1 VGADPHLAILEFVPE
16 QRPEVSGP
24 VRVRFAP
31 SPTGSLHVGGAR
43 TALFNWLVA
52 RQTGG
57 TFVLRLEDTDRERST
72 PESEAEILRALTWL
86 GLDWDEGPFRQSAR
100 DEVYRSAIERLRAA
114 GAVYPAYETDEEVE
128 AQRAAARADRRAPV
142 VRGRRGLSDEEIAR
156 YEAEGRRPVWRFAIP
171 LPGETVIEDMIR
183 GPVSFD
189 HAQIEDFVV
198 ARSDGTP
205 TYNLAAAVD
214 DLEMGISHV
223 IRGEDHISNTPK
235 QMLVIRAL
243 GAEPPV
249 YAHMPLILGPDKKR
263 LSKRHG
269 AASVE
274 DLEMDGFL
282 PQPVRN
288 ALALLGWSYDD
299 KTTTFS
305 LDELIER
312 FRISRV
318 SKSPAVFDLTK
329 LGVMNGRYIRAMP
342 PDEFEEALV
351 DYLRKTG
358 YLEERGDGAEELAR
372 RSVALVKRKL
382 TKLSEYDQLAGWL
395 YRPLEMEPDAWELL
409 QSDVKHSIQAIGGGL
424 GRIETVPSF
433 EPDAVKEVLQDQLHI
448 MGETSAREFLEPQR
462 IALTGQRVSTGLY
475 ESLSFVGRDEAVRRY
490 RETLGRLAEL
500 WTR

>member
-1 VGADPHLAILEFVPE
+1 VGADPHLAILEPVPE

-43 TALFNWLVA
+43 TALFNWLIA

-72 PESEAEILRALTWL
+72 PESEAEILRALDWL
-86 GLDWDEGPFRQSAR
+86 GLDWDEGPFRQSER
-100 DEVYRSAIERLRAA
+100 DEVYRVAIERLRAV
-114 GAVYPAYETDEEVE
+114 GAVYPAYETEEELE

-142 VRGRRGLSDEEIAR
+142 IRGRRDLSAEEIAR
-156 YEAEGRRPVWRFAIP
+156 LEAEGRRPVWRSAVP

-183 GPVSFD
+183 GLVTFD

-214 DLEMGISHV
+214 DLEMGITHV

-243 GAEPPV
+243 GGEPPT

-274 DLEMDGFL
+274 DLEMDGYL
-282 PQPVRN
+282 AQPVRN

-299 KTTTFS
+299 KTTTFTI
-305 LDELIER
+305 DELIER

-329 LGVMNGRYIRAMP
+329 LGVMNGRYLRAMP

-358 YLEERGDGAEELAR
+358 YLEERGEGAEEIAR
-372 RSVALVKRKL
+372 RSAPLVKRKL
-382 TKLSEYDQLAGWL
+382 TRLSEYEQLAGWL
-395 YRPLEMEPDAWELL
+395 YRPLAIEPEAWELL

-424 GRIETVPSF
+424 ARLETVGSF
-433 EPDAVKEVLQDQLHI
+433 DTDAVKEALQDQLHI

-462 IALTGQRVSTGLY
+462 IALTGQRISTGLY
-475 ESLSFVGRDEAVRRY
+475 ESLSFVGRDTAVSRY

-500 WTR
+500 WTH